1 MILSLTKSSKNKAN
15 TASTE
20 GDIKIRKSKSEIF
33 TSGGQSLYQAFCSQ
47 TNDKLTE
54 IIKRTKGMLTNSSK
68 FKSYISRYNSQ
79 TQIYSFKTP
88 NITQYPVLNHSC
100 KNIIPLKTT
109 LFDYSKDKPKTIM
122 TQKANFF
129 IKNIN
134 TKKKFNGKLRLYKS
148 RSLIDDNK
156 GTVFNFANFFINEL
170 IYDWKYKNKIYD
182 ENEVFF
188 RDEKNNVQINN
199 FFQKKIKEIQ
209 NNIRIENK
217 EIILEKHYNGKNE
230 ICLKL
235 LPIKIIFTNITDPTK
250 QKIILDIPFAFSFLF
265 YCKKNLNLKK
275 ILLPLIKFSRS
286 FDSISLNENEIYEF
300 VKNSNVFKDLNNQS
314 PKNKSNK
321 SKNKTRS
328 NIEFNVYKLLWYT
341 PYYIYEVEISVPEI
355 CLNISK
361 GNIYISMYIPSKL
374 FLYLYKQNFEAW
386 DFYALCYLLSFK
398 KNRYLIEQFLSK
410 KQKKFFFGFEY
421 CKPPENSSK
430 VKIFHGDNYSK
441 LLFFYTNS
449 KLSNFINKIN
459 SYKVSIT
466 YHKLNPNK
474 SFEFDFSFK
483 QMKMLYKISKYQ
495 KIETFISKLI
505 ITDFSKGN
513 LELNYNVLDNLDY
526 SIFKEKV
533 ENSNDVNTTDSSI
546 TNLNTS
552 SQDVQIH
559 IEYPNLE
566 KIDYTGF
573 STIAHDY
580 IKKIISHNIV
590 EAFSNEKMS
599 IENWGKLFL
608 ESQASSFSQ
617 TNSSKTR
624 TASRGDLK
632 INKRLFSVVETEGCH
647 LKRMGTIG
655 KLLKSPKKNH

>member
-33 TSGGQSLYQAFCSQ
+33 TSGGQSLYQAFYSQ

-109 LFDYSKDKPKTIM
+109 LFDYSKDQPKTIM

-129 IKNIN
+129 IQNIN
-134 TKKKFNGKLRLYKS
+134 TKKKFNGKLRLHKS

-374 FLYLYKQNFEAW
+374 FLYLYKQNFESW

-421 CKPPENSSK
+421 SKPLENTSK

-441 LLFFYTNS
+441 LLFFYTNN

-474 SFEFDFSFK
+474 SFQFDFSFK

-573 STIAHDY
+573 STIAQDY